1 MPRLFNS
8 LEYYLVTSLF
18 NTFPIPQEGPG
29 ARETLRY
36 AGDLVSD
43 GWSLLIFPEGER
55 RPSGHMGDFHPG
67 VGLLAV
73 KLKLPVIP
81 VRIEGTDHVLPRGRM
96 LPHIGRTRLRFG
108 SALHLGNEK
117 PEIAAKLVEKAIKA
131 L

>member
-1 MPRLFNS
+1 

-36 AGDLVSD
+36 AGDLVSG

-55 RPSGHMGDFHPG
+55 RPSGHMGEFHPG

-73 KLKLPVIP
+73 KLKVPVIP

-96 LPHIGRTRLRFG
+96 LPHIRGTRVSFG
-108 SALHLGNEK
+108 SALRVGNEK
-117 PEIAAKLVEKAIKA
+117 PERAAKLVEKAVKA